1 VKALIVSAPVD
12 ALIVFVFK
20 YIDSNP
26 EEAEALDNDV
36 KPVTDNVPE
45 STMLVPM

>member
-1 VKALIVSAPVD
+1 MVRD
-12 ALIVFVFK
+12 
-20 YIDSNP
+20 P
-26 EEAEALDNDV
+26 EELDKVLVLIYEASKVLDTEALDHDV